1 MRAIS
6 GGKNVCVC
14 VCVCVC
20 VTQIF
25 DTTKL
30 LVMNITFI
38 FRMKLVS
45 IDEV

>member
-6 GGKNVCVC
+6 GGKN
-14 VCVCVC
+14 VC

>member
-1 MRAIS
+1 MRAVS
-6 GGKNVCVC
+6 GGENVL
-14 VCVCVC
+14 
-20 VTQIF
+20 QIF